1 MVKHPVLSALCTFLC
16 TRLVRQTQSD
26 KTRLVM
32 TYQAQF
38 KSLSALSDSAT
49 HDTQHAC
56 SMYMCLSRLPVLVNV
71 VQQQDVIC
79 QVNKPLVLK
88 NERVLSVIKH
98 HKNERVLSVIRQ
110 QDDISQLCVVV
121 ILSPIL
127 QAYVVVEVL
136 LIVWTASYST

>member
-32 TYQAQF
+32 AYQAQF
-38 KSLSALSDSAT
+38 KSLLALSDSAT
-49 HDTQHAC
+49 HNMRHAC

-79 QVNKPLVLK
+79 QVNKPLVHK
-88 NERVLSVIKH
+88 NEGVHIVVKH
-98 HKNERVLSVIRQ
+98 HKNERVLSVVRHR
-110 QDDISQLCVVV
+110 DDISQLCVVV

-127 QAYVVVEVL
+127 QA
-136 LIVWTASYST
+136 